1 MVEREDEGFMNIFE
15 KWFPN
20 GLLIGERPEHID
32 TIRPEIEEYWDDVPK
47 YNDYKKYPL
56 KASISKEE
64 ATKIIVTQ
72 LLTPP
77 PPSWTKDTTIAWA
90 TRMVLEQLD
99 KLEDYGEVNWYKE
112 PTPDTITDEE
122 YMQRFE
128 EDRYKY
134 GDKPVFMSKEE
145 KFCIL
150 MGTLCVI
157 SWVIM
162 VVSWLTS

>member
-1 MVEREDEGFMNIFE
+1 MSDIFS
-15 KWFPN
+15 KS
-20 GLLIGERPEHID
+20 GLLFD
-32 TIRPEIEEYWDDVPK
+32 IELGDRHKKEYVTRLGDEEFGTDDCRCVMCR
-47 YNDYKKYPL
+47 Y
-56 KASISKEE
+56 
-64 ATKIIVTQ
+64 
-72 LLTPP
+72 
-77 PPSWTKDTTIAWA
+77 
-90 TRMVLEQLD
+90 D
-99 KLEDYGEVNWYKE
+99 KMPE

>member
-1 MVEREDEGFMNIFE
+1 MNIFE

-20 GLLIGERPEHID
+20 GLLIGERPEHI
-32 TIRPEIEEYWDDVPK
+32 
-47 YNDYKKYPL
+47 
-56 KASISKEE
+56 
-64 ATKIIVTQ
+64 
-72 LLTPP
+72 
-77 PPSWTKDTTIAWA
+77 
-90 TRMVLEQLD
+90 
-99 KLEDYGEVNWYKE
+99 
-112 PTPDTITDEE
+112 DTITDEE

>member
-1 MVEREDEGFMNIFE
+1 MSSIFS
-15 KWFPN
+15 KS
-20 GLLIGERPEHID
+20 GLLFDIELGERHKTAPEWIQYYSDKKTHLNEFLESNSPVMREYGIRKYQENKEHI
-32 TIRPEIEEYWDDVPK
+32 
-47 YNDYKKYPL
+47 
-56 KASISKEE
+56 
-64 ATKIIVTQ
+64 
-72 LLTPP
+72 
-77 PPSWTKDTTIAWA
+77 
-90 TRMVLEQLD
+90 
-99 KLEDYGEVNWYKE
+99 
-112 PTPDTITDEE
+112 DTITDEE

>member
-20 GLLIGERPEHID
+20 GLLIGERPEYI
-32 TIRPEIEEYWDDVPK
+32 
-47 YNDYKKYPL
+47 
-56 KASISKEE
+56 
-64 ATKIIVTQ
+64 
-72 LLTPP
+72 
-77 PPSWTKDTTIAWA
+77 
-90 TRMVLEQLD
+90 
-99 KLEDYGEVNWYKE
+99 
-112 PTPDTITDEE
+112 DTITDEE

-162 VVSWLTS
+162 VVLWLIS